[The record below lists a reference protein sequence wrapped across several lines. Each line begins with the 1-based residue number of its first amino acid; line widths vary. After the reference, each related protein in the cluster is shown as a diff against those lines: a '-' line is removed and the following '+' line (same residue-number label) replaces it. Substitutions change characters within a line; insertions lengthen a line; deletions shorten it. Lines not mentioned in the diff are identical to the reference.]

1 VARKSGVS
9 VYTIAL
15 QSKFIAARQATSGER
30 RYFSDADYGMKML
43 AVETGAQAFFPT
55 AVHEL
60 KGVYGAI
67 SHELASQYSLAY
79 APGNSRSDGRYRRI
93 LVRIASHPELRLR
106 TRTGYT
112 AEVTRANAIGLQ
124 HQR

>member
-1 VARKSGVS
+1 
-9 VYTIAL
+9 
-15 QSKFIAARQATSGER
+15 
-30 RYFSDADYGMKML
+30 ML
-43 AVETGAQAFFPT
+43 ATETGAQAFFPS

-67 SHELASQYSLAY
+67 SQELASQYSLAY
-79 APGNSRSDGRYRRI
+79 APANPRSDGRYRRI
-93 LVRIASHPELRLR
+93 VVRIASHPELRLR

-112 AEVTRANAIGLQ
+112 AEATRANAAGPV